1 METINV
7 CVIIGFVLGVYMFV
21 RKLNE
26 IWYLV
31 KLGRKAYKSLPPG
44 DMGWPLLGSSFS
56 FYKAFTVGG
65 DPDSFIYHLLTRYIS
80 SSLFIELCISLSRAY
95 HERLLKINLN
105 RFLKKQAP

>member
-65 DPDSFIYHLLTRYIS
+65 DPDSFINHLLSKYVS
-80 SSLFIELCISLSRAY
+80 SSLFIRSCVLLLCAY